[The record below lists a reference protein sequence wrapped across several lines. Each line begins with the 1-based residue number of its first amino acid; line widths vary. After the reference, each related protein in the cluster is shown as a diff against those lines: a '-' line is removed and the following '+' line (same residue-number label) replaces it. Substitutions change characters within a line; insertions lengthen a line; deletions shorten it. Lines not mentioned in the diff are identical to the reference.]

1 MRCLGLFALL
11 ALGAPAAFAYPS
23 MIAHGYTACSAC
35 HVDPSGS
42 GALTAYGRGMSDLLV
57 RWHLDPAEVES
68 GEPSP
73 TAGYLWGLVTPPEW
87 LNPSGNL
94 RGGGMVLAGSSTALV
109 PLAMALDLN
118 ATIDVAPVVAHLSL
132 GFGPKN
138 QGPAVVVSPDP
149 STGELALVSR
159 EHWLGVKLLDDAL
172 MIRAGRLQ
180 VPFGLRNPEHTS
192 FVRSLTRSD
201 TNTDQQHGLAVAF
214 ANELLRAEL
223 MGVLGNYQIRPD
235 AVRERGYTGYVEL
248 FPLTGLGV
256 GASSLLTW
264 AERDLD
270 RGAPTLRQAHGLF
283 ARWSPVEPLA
293 LLLEGDALVD
303 TTFDE
308 ADAASTAAGAAGW
321 LQADWSV
328 LPGVHLMPA
337 VEGMWRGDGGVAGW
351 LSAAWYPLPHTELRA
366 DTAWR
371 QSFAAAGGATGSFVG
386 LLQLH
391 LFL

>member
-1 MRCLGLFALL
+1 MRGLCLVALPFL
-11 ALGAPAAFAYPS
+11 AAPAAGAFPS
-23 MIAHGYTACSAC
+23 MIAHGYTSCSSC

-94 RGGGMVLAGSSTALV
+94 RGGGMVVVGANTAVV

-118 ATIDVAPVVAHLSL
+118 TSVDLAPFIAHVSL

-159 EHWLGVKLLDDAL
+159 EHWVGLKLLDDTL
-172 MIRAGRLQ
+172 FVRGGRLQ

-192 FVRSLTRSD
+192 FVRASTRTD

-214 ANELLRAEL
+214 THEMVRTEVMAW
-223 MGVLGNYQIRPD
+223 LGNYQIRPD
-235 AVRERGYTGYVEL
+235 AVRERGYSGYAEV

-256 GASSLLTW
+256 GASSLVTW

-270 RGAPTLRQAHGLF
+270 GGAPTLRQAHGLF

-293 LLLEGDALVD
+293 LLFEGDALVD
-303 TTFDE
+303 TAFDAE
-308 ADAASTAAGAAGW
+308 GNAATTVGGAGW
-321 LQADWSV
+321 LQAEWVV
-328 LPGVHLMPA
+328 LPGVKVLPA
-337 VEGMWRGDGGVAGW
+337 LEAMARGDTSVAGW
-351 LSAAWYPLPHTELRA
+351 LSASWAPLPHTELRA
-366 DTAWR
+366 DTSAR
-371 QSFAAAGGATGSFVG
+371 AVLAQAGGTTGSFLG

-391 LFL
+391 LYL

>member
-1 MRCLGLFALL
+1 MRFLGLVALL
-11 ALGAPAAFAYPS
+11 ALAAPAASAYPS
-23 MIAHGYTACSAC
+23 MIAHGYTACASC

-73 TAGYLWGLVTPPEW
+73 SAGYLWGLVTPPEW

-94 RGGGMVLAGSSTALV
+94 RGGGMVVAGSSTALV
-109 PLAMALDLN
+109 PLVMALDLN
-118 ATIDVAPVVAHLSL
+118 ATVDVSPVVAHLSL
-132 GFGPKN
+132 GFGPRN

-192 FVRSLTRSD
+192 FVRALTRTD
-201 TNTDQQHGLAVAF
+201 TNTDQQHGVAVAY

-270 RGAPTLRQAHGLF
+270 SGAPTLRQAHGLF

-293 LLLEGDALVD
+293 LLFEGDALVD
-303 TTFDE
+303 TAFD
-308 ADAASTAAGAAGW
+308 DAGDASTTAGAAGW

-328 LPGVHLMPA
+328 LPGVRVMPA
-337 VEGMWRGDGGVAGW
+337 LEAQWRGDGGVAGW
-351 LSAAWYPLPHTELRA
+351 LSAAWYPLPHMELRA

-371 QSFAAAGGATGSFVG
+371 QAFAAAGGTTGTFVG

-391 LFL
+391 VFL